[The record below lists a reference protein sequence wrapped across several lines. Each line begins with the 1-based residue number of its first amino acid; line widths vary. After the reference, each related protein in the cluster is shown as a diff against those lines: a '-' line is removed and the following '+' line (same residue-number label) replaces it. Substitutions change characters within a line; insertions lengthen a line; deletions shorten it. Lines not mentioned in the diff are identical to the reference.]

1 MYGFLQGPGA
11 TSPSPWEEIGSR
23 PQMTR
28 AGPRDTRSAGDYTC
42 GHCYKPSRCNPS
54 RERHIPKTCPE
65 LEPTGT
71 DQSDGG
77 IQQREERVNRKESGK
92 GKGRDE
98 KDPTRHLV
106 LLTLF
111 QITSHTNS
119 ALAFAEP
126 FPCHSSMSSS
136 RQQIGLFT
144 KGLERPGLSKQY
156 QYHPSVKEKPPKARQ
171 NQHPEFPPALDTPK
185 IPVCKTES
193 ARPKQY

>member
-1 MYGFLQGPGA
+1 MYGFLQGPEA

-28 AGPRDTRSAGDYTC
+28 AGPRHTSSAGDYTS
-42 GHCYKPSRCNPS
+42 CYKPSRCNPS
-54 RERHIPKTCPE
+54 RERHTPKTCPE
-65 LEPTGT
+65 VEPTRM
-71 DQSDGG
+71 DQSGGG
-77 IQQREERVNRKESGK
+77 IQQREERVNMKEIGK

-126 FPCHSSMSSS
+126 FPSHSSMSSS

-156 QYHPSVKEKPPKARQ
+156 QYHPSVKEKPSKARQ
-171 NQHPEFPPALDTPK
+171 NQHPRFSPTPDTLK